1 MSLIPGRATLD
12 AIPIPEVPLNVNC
25 RDEIVPILA
34 SLQHLYADGAARD
47 EILSFIAQDVNATS
61 DPFQGRPGF
70 GYWEILVLGGVQLGC
85 KCDYDRLQKTLAEE
99 HRGLRRIMGIGT
111 WDDHDPMPW
120 DWRRIRD
127 NLCLVH
133 PETLAKIN
141 EAGGT
146 GGPSTRPIAAEKV
159 RGDTFVVKTNI
170 HYPTDAN
177 LLADGLRKI
186 LHLGAQLASLRSG
199 RLASGSPSP
208 PTCQALVWAINK
220 ACKSRR
226 AIWQGGGGVP
236 IGRC

>member
-1 MSLIPGRATLD
+1 MR
-12 AIPIPEVPLNVNC
+12 
-25 RDEIVPILA
+25 
-34 SLQHLYADGAARD
+34 
-47 EILSFIAQDVNATS
+47 
-61 DPFQGRPGF
+61 
-70 GYWEILVLGGVQLGC
+70 LGC
-85 KCDYDRLQKTLAEE
+85 NCDYDKLQNLAEE
-99 HRGLRRIMGIGT
+99 RRSLRRIMGIGT

-141 EAGGT
+141 ERVVRVGHRLEPT
-146 GGPSTRPIAAEKV
+146 AAEKV

-186 LHLGAQLASLRSG
+186 LHLGGAVGVAAESG

-208 PTCQALVWAINK
+208 PTCQALGLGHQQGLQVEERRYGRAAA
-220 ACKSRR
+220 ACLSAVAEIDSQGVGPVRGNCSRGKR
-226 AIWQGGGGVP
+226 HGLVAALRQAE
-236 IGRC
+236 